1 MSSPPS
7 EDRAAMT
14 REEICAKVI
23 AVLGNIAPE
32 LDAATL
38 APKAELRDQLDLDSM
53 DFLNFALGLHTAFG
67 IDIPEA
73 DTGSSPRS
81 TAASPTSRRGSQVD
95 FGQPATRRRV
105 QNRIVRGERS

>member
-1 MSSPPS
+1 MSSSPS

-14 REEICAKVI
+14 SEQICAKVI

-32 LDAATL
+32 LDAASL

-67 IDIPEA
+67 IDIPEVDYRKLA
-73 DTGSSPRS
+73 TLDGCVAYV
-81 TAASPTSRRGSQVD
+81 AA
-95 FGQPATRRRV
+95 
-105 QNRIVRGERS
+105 RIAG